1 MPKGIDGEDMGL
13 PGVAKYSE
21 LTVREVGD
29 IAESLGI
36 TLLALLR
43 G

>member
-1 MPKGIDGEDMGL
+1 MPKGIAGEDMGL
-13 PGVAKYSE
+13 PGVAKYGE
-21 LTVREVGD
+21 LTVREAGD

-36 TLLALLR
+36 TLLTLLR